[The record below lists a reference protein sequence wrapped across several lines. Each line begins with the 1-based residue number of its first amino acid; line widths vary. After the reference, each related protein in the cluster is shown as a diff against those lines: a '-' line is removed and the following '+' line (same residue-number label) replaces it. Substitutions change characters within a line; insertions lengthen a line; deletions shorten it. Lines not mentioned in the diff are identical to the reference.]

1 MKVQLL
7 QRQPHPGQF
16 SVEGYFSRVV
26 DALLVLGIDAE
37 LSIAPVHSKG
47 LLPRLQILDLQ
58 GFEVRLPISPATFT
72 SRPLH

>member
-26 DALLVLGIDAE
+26 DALLAQGLDAE
-37 LSIAPVHSKG
+37 LSIAPVKSKG
-47 LLPRLQILDLQ
+47 TPTTLEILEMHASV
-58 GFEVRLPISPATFT
+58 EVTLPI
-72 SRPLH
+72 